1 MNNKGFGLDKQKR
14 LKSLAVIM
22 VLLVVASSITVL
34 FSNSEAYYPNDGTG
48 GSIKYNLGNGVF
60 RVDENGDVTES
71 STSYLAYEVD
81 SDGKVTSEAADQVSV
96 KLSTYFGLKSTEYN
110 PEFWSGWGEV
120 PMYTGSKGMWNWLGP
135 KDNVSWGG
143 IEITVSRGAL
153 QGEVSFSLPS
163 GYTSSSELTIPSG
176 DDSVTITVNYT
187 EQIHMVFGG
196 WAYHDNPSSMVYPGE
211 IVSGGIEELD
221 AKWIKPVL
229 YAKKSVTLTS
239 KGETIPGFV
248 TPYAELTPGDNNV
261 FDVDTSNYSCNT
273 LDNEKTMFSNIYWLD
288 GTKRY
293 EMARD
298 HPVSVGTYRT
308 ANPYDVYDCNTRDSK
323 INYKA
328 EINTYDGYY
337 DTKALDNYG
346 ILGADVIIDNI
357 SLRAN
362 GENIHG
368 GSTKSGIFANGHR
381 LILGTNI
388 SIVDYEKSGIKE
400 TNNIKRAPAIFGG
413 SPTENIDTKIQTQ
426 TVYLNDSKKT
436 SFGVNLG
443 TFLIIHSGVYNSVIA
458 GGLTTIG
465 SQGTPLSTYA
475 VLKDCIVMDTVGG
488 GGGGTPSQGNVYG
501 HIDDGEHT
509 GYVDGGTFLYA
520 TSLFTLGDQWQD
532 SDTGYMTTVTGKYAN
547 GTDGKY
553 IANGNTRQYLLNQQ
567 SSVVQG
573 GCHQGHVYGSS
584 HLVITGRSS
593 VWDCMGGG
601 RESDSITDNAYLEIT
616 GKAEV
621 RRVACGTITDGS
633 SGIYDCVGSAAI
645 YVAEDAWVAS
655 VYGAGFDTWEYP
667 SGRSMTSGTIDVTIA
682 GGTIGDVF
690 GGGYRGSIGDPNHLD
705 QLNVNITITGDGT
718 LIKGNVYGG
727 GSGGLNKIKH
737 YENGTGFQTGKG
749 VDGNKKSTGKSYV
762 YGNVNVDIQG
772 GHIEGDV
779 YGGGMSV
786 PKLTKYDGTGV
797 SEGDFIAENTDVATV
812 YGDVSVKVRGNAVI
826 DGNVFGAGQGIKL
839 DSEGKVEESEYG
851 FNKVIYKEGNSRTI
865 DRQYW
870 VKNGD
875 QLSKRDYDNTV
886 NYTNYAQVRG
896 NITVEIENSTWYHN
910 RSAVIGSEYTVSSSD
925 ADTVRS
931 IVLHRGETL
940 PTNYNI
946 VKIEG
951 SNASME
957 YNKAES
963 YEVTGV
969 QNWYVNGRQISETT
983 YPVSGTD
990 ADYSRTI
997 VLYKDPNPSSK
1008 FSVIMIDGENVS
1020 AVRNVSSNEDVSLE
1034 TSHVKKSVY
1043 GGGGYSKVY
1052 GTTMVNIES
1061 GIVGENVFGGGL
1073 GISGH
1078 TSVEG
1083 NRAVFVE
1090 HNSSIVGSVYGG
1102 SEAGEDGPKTAT
1114 SDSDLHKNRSLVVIQ
1129 AGFIEGSVFG
1139 GGLMGKTFGD
1149 TEVYVGYYLTS
1160 LASRNPMPND
1170 YSESRG
1176 VMISLDS
1183 VFAGGN
1189 ISRDGSAVSRPYTES
1204 LVQGT
1209 GSVKIY
1215 GDTNQSVNIT
1225 GSVMGSGNAC
1235 LTNGKTT
1242 IEIENLYNPNKMGG
1256 IHRADEVVIISSM
1269 VGLEGR
1275 SSVTEVF
1282 GQKKIVSIFS
1292 VKELTL
1298 VGGSTISFDT
1308 PIDDIGSLK
1317 SLTADGMQT
1326 TEKSP
1331 LNRMVFNNG
1340 TTAYIRSV
1348 ENGVLSYRSVNGFIQ
1363 MVSSM
1368 GTYGA
1373 YAMAMAGSPGGFSV
1387 VSDGSMKEA
1396 STSIS
1401 GNTCCWFMSGISKK
1415 ISTLNLQSERGGL
1428 QLVKDEGL
1436 ITITKFQSDTE
1447 IMFTGGVFTKLSND
1461 PNGDPYTFVRPGSES
1476 INDNPNQL
1484 SLAIGY
1490 PSTVGTLQPS
1500 SGIVLYDPTSRSMNI
1515 SGGLI
1520 TDDVQ
1525 GTFFKKDSRESD
1537 IEDEN
1542 RNRSLVSIPMEYR
1555 GNGSRTTGPFDI
1567 YMCLSGKPIDGTAY
1581 VGYLTL
1587 IFQEVKRVNYES
1599 VTESGGIVETPKY
1612 LVANTIE
1619 VRVDIYIYGSPEAA
1633 NNETFSV
1640 EIKTTEDADGNLE
1653 GESSTLIPQSYELAS
1668 LNLVDV
1674 TLVGAGSRTMYD
1686 IGLGN
1691 NNTYTLPESRFIA
1704 PVGKSF
1710 DQWRL
1715 SSGEGVTY
1723 WEAYANPGD
1732 VIKIDSSKHLWI
1744 NGVDTEH
1751 VVVEGNLNLTPKWTK
1766 TVQFFFDPNGG
1777 SSLDNMPHTS
1787 LASGIQYTVP
1797 SCEFNPPLTT
1807 KIFSGWSVTVGSDRT
1822 ETRYPGEVITV
1833 EGDTVFKAIW
1843 VTKHEITFA
1852 ANGGSGTMDS
1862 MYAGDRFE
1870 VPDCDFGAPA
1880 NKLFK
1885 YWTSSSG
1892 TYYPGQII
1900 KVTGDMEFTAYWVSD
1915 SAKCTI
1921 EFDENGGEGTMTSID
1936 VADGSRYCFGI
1947 CTSTA
1952 PAGKV
1957 FSAWSVTMGGVQL
1970 SEYKPGDYI
1979 RVSGDITAVAIWTL
1993 KQTVSLSQG
2002 NHAVGSTVYY
2012 YKPYE
2017 YEFVVPALP
2026 IGILPSK
2033 LCTVAG
2039 ESYFTFPAAV
2049 TSHNVTISKGVTDVD
2064 VIVTLPDGFTVS
2076 GKSSFI
2082 IPASDESK
2090 EVTIIRAEAGA
2101 AVDIQLPSYEFD
2113 HWVDSRTGVS
2123 YYPNQVVKLR
2133 NNLNL
2138 DAVCVPSDQNSLVV
2152 FDPNGGEGYMP
2163 TLKKANGST
2172 YTIPN
2177 FEYEAPDGW
2186 MFSYW
2191 DVSVNGGV
2199 FAPKNP
2205 GQTVNVSG
2213 DVRLKAVWVQKTE
2226 SPSPNYFT
2234 IKIQEDNEVG
2244 TEPTVV
2250 IYIRQNAYYL
2260 EPANI
2265 FEAPANKAFN
2275 GWNVIG
2281 THTANQ
2287 VLSDLVF
2294 YPKWTEDLNLLDF
2307 ESGNT
2312 ISGKIIITA
2321 EPNQDNTTGWSNIGA
2336 PVVWNLSGN
2345 TREGETYIGT
2355 LLGNIVGN
2363 INFQVV
2369 GLSATDSDNEPF
2381 LPKFDIKYDRSGKEA
2396 HTILTIEDLQYYS
2409 IVFFDRGIQ
2418 SEVYYPENTI
2428 LTREICQT
2436 PSGDNFNGWFLDSQF
2451 VNRYDYNMVVNDES
2465 DGMSLYARYTFIVT
2479 LDNMNGTTYTLQV
2492 SEEDDGVLLSEKML
2506 PTPVY
2511 IGYEFAGWC
2520 KDKELIY
2527 DWGYQ
2532 SDRVT
2537 EDTTLYARWIG
2548 EEVRI
2553 YFWFKDS
2560 SNNLKLFNG
2569 NPEGAGP
2576 DPESETGKE
2585 YDLQNDAWKLDS
2597 SRNLYPTVR
2606 YGETFNVRNPYDP
2619 QGRSLLEYAQQTI
2632 DFSGQFVRWT
2642 VVSPSDTNK
2651 HVSIYLDT
2659 TVGNKVLKYVSKEEA
2674 KIYGTRWDY
2683 YQHYYQES
2691 DGPYQRMPWEGDNK
2705 PNTMEIHLLAETT
2718 MVAINVQMGL
2728 SEEDLKYAPTVTIDD
2743 PEKFLVYPNGPN
2755 RDNVIEGKYMD
2766 EFGGVYE
2773 LDSSGEFYW
2782 NSDYT
2787 VRYYYDEDKKCWSC
2801 LDEDDAVIRSALTDV
2816 SYYPYIAFPKNSKTQ
2831 WREVKIDDMYGNTV
2845 DKNDYKNLK
2854 SIAYAVDN
2862 LSKENKYL
2870 VEWNAGNSPFKVV
2883 NPADSDLY
2891 KKDITIYD
2899 LNQYKVIYHIDKQN
2913 RVCGLNGTI
2922 LPLVFYTDQNHQ
2934 NECNWDQA
2942 GITTVYT
2949 TSDAVI
2955 IHYTDY
2961 TYESHTEGGK
2971 TNYYHKFATRNLGEG
2986 GLDFYL
2992 KDLAG
2997 KKYKVTGSS
3006 YTLMQLEP
3014 MSGDHYE
3021 FKYQLNNATRGGY
3034 TLIGWHNQY
3043 VSLENALTP
3052 SPDQV
3057 RTIHLWEGAEG
3068 YVDHAILYSQD
3079 ASGNNVETPLL
3090 IGNYIVDPK
3099 DADAE
3104 GEIVIVSGDH
3114 VMPTDLKV
3122 KKIIGERESEDT
3134 VDLGGPWNGTWYGVA
3149 DGHIVSNVYTVAA
3162 SDADVE
3168 GNITIASLT
3177 AVPSFSEYVVTIVY
3191 SDGSRYSEIKSSGT
3205 VELGSPGTGYVWMTK
3220 VTSIT
3225 PAGDETTYTVSSTD
3239 SDVLGNIVI
3248 KAVPDGYTQS
3258 RFTVNIIRGGYGVK
3272 SVGDTVNIGS
3282 AGTDKTWYGVAGEH
3296 VVDNVYTVYAS
3307 DADIEGTISILSSGS
3322 SPMYEEYNVIVVN
3335 SLGERTPVLKASG
3348 SSVTLGSPGIGYV
3361 WKTKVTPIDDHGE
3374 ETAYT
3379 VSASDADVLG
3389 NIVIKAVPI
3398 DYSIKEYFVKIV
3410 KDGIE
3415 YKNSV
3420 TLESLEAE
3428 RGFAGWIVDTDEQTG
3443 DEYQVLQRH
3452 ADDYGIIVLQSE
3464 WKETALYKV
3473 KWNDVYNNLTPVEKR
3488 ADLDLKEG
3496 DTVLSFYMDDD
3507 QTKGKFLGWKARSGM
3522 IEDSYTVSYK
3532 DWDGKTFDNEYR
3544 VIVIKTVW
3552 ENATPPSNYTVVFA
3566 TDMGKAPDDESRASG
3581 REVKLPLLTA
3591 EGYRH
3596 MGWKVVTGD
3605 DSRLIKSSKYYVL
3618 ADDADTQNQI
3628 IMVAVWEKT
3637 YSVVIDGDAPIHG
3650 LIAGEIAKLTFADP
3664 DATWKVMGDIIVKGG
3679 QIIPS
3684 DDLVSM
3690 VYEARWNQIPYSVS
3704 IVKPTNGNI
3713 DVFLESR
3720 SGDGTSIRMTYDQ
3733 INEYVFHYG
3742 DKLRISYTPDSDN
3755 VAFIKWIL
3763 NGQYYI
3769 SSISDTNAIV
3779 VVQGDCSIVADES
3792 TERLVDIMIA
3802 FDDNNLN
3809 EFDRKYT
3816 RVFIHDR
3823 YRDDSDPKAYTE
3835 AIFVPG
3841 TVKMDHYVAKVPY
3854 GDNYEVC
3861 IRYGETS
3868 PASDGTTEF
3877 LGSFTKADEYVLVGD
3892 VVVSMKQSSSLIYD
3906 VISAGFLNSIDTEN
3920 RTIIDYVDTEYG
3932 PLKRQGAEDPKFD
3945 YLYKKVDSLTL
3956 PASVKKKTVTIVKA
3970 VTLEDVE
3977 IELPDD
3983 CTVDGEDT
3991 VTIGASETEKTV
4003 TIVKS
4008 VSEART
4014 LDLDDKGCEVYAINP
4029 LSKVKDLQNGCKF
4042 DVVTGSGYPVRILD
4056 SSNNVVASVT
4066 KYVGILR
4073 SDLARLAAQ
4082 NYNINNPDGG
4092 TPPVVMKV
4100 EPGYTYTTYE
4110 GFPWKDA
4117 NENNVFAIA
4126 TKINLAVEADSNLMI
4141 SKTFYLNWVRTDSP
4155 ADIIVHIKK
4164 SGPPEHYANLTIK
4177 KETVP
4182 LYENLKLNL
4191 GNPDEDGYHVLERPL
4206 DRIEGYNASATSN
4219 PAVDPEQGE
4228 YLFVDG
4234 DTLYVKLKH
4243 ESHELEEMLITV
4255 TYVKN
4260 NAWYALNDVAFGHA
4274 SISYPGT
4281 PTLVG
4286 SMNWG
4291 STLTGLPTSFTDTST
4306 SESFDIVG
4314 WAINKPDGQIDV
4326 IDTSYLFTKK
4336 DSIIT
4341 SNFIFDVES
4350 GEGQIKFLFKQ
4361 DGQTIYKMRND
4372 GSVVDANNR
4381 AASVIFYTKWTCKNE
4396 EVITKDSEY
4405 VAKAYTD
4412 DRLIFTPMLTT
4423 DNIVLTFITPYE
4435 QMDDKGTKRV
4445 SIELPK
4451 GGSMS
4456 EYILVIPQI
4465 QTVKAFYEK
4474 YLNSLGYDY
4483 ILRDFKCGD
4492 ISLNFS
4498 DVTPINSSM
4507 EYIAIWEPNLG
4518 KMKSFTY
4525 SVDSNKAHATAMKD
4539 AVDDLVIPAGKPYE
4553 TTADSEITITVQTD
4567 SGYAIDLEKTRGE
4580 LGYSLEGTELWV
4592 DFKTSNA
4599 PTLLVNTFSSWK
4611 LWNTGEPIHAGEN
4624 VSELISNARGG
4635 FLVYVANWA
4644 DQPSVSGDVTLVFVQ
4659 GSGSVTTMMH
4669 VKTGQKNVALPTGE
4683 WKKWNSGSLIAKYD
4697 VDESDVLGGFIVF
4710 VKDGISLSGD
4720 CTVVFATD
4728 VGSIAGSNYID
4739 LNSYYK
4745 DSNGSKYH
4753 KTSVGTVY
4761 RYEDSSNVPYTVT
4774 YVAGQDGQFIK
4785 QFSTNSISYK
4795 ANRNGEF
4802 YGAAPLTFTAT
4813 FSGAGGT
4820 LSGFS
4825 TTGGSST
4832 NSYTV
4837 VDGIIKN
4844 SAGHEVSIALFK
4856 DAKLTQRIADP
4867 ASLTEAK
4874 LGGTTMYGIP
4884 IEFTATFDGEGGT
4897 LSGFR
4902 TGGSSPVVY
4911 TVSGSIIKDSKGNVV
4926 MMDLYK
4932 DDGLTK
4938 KINDLAS
4945 LKTTDLTG
4953 NKLYA
4958 ASAYSMLRDPV
4969 LGFFTDNSYT
4979 VDKFYGSEYECIETS
4994 FLSYGISHT
5003 SGNQY
5008 KDTLGTVWSKDEY
5021 GELHVVSVTVYSFD
5035 KTTNKETV
5043 HAIPFTADVPS
5054 EAYPSSYYYK
5064 DSYGNHYMGNSLT
5077 NQKIGTLY
5085 LKKPAQAL
5093 ETLTVKYIFQNE
5105 DLKALYKEG
5114 SVKPDY
5120 YMMRNGTLVNNDS
5133 ERSVV
5138 DGTLYI
5144 SYTDEN
5150 TNVPYVGDYRM
5161 VKVDSGYNAEV
5172 IIKMNGVTYH
5182 RDTFG
5187 NLYYD
5192 WLGSPTQLPGNRG
5205 FSWTFF
5211 LKDDLNMVIY
5221 TKPVSYNINF
5231 IVNGVKVKPTDLNSV
5246 STVASIKYTVDSQEF
5261 HGADIPQYAIV
5272 AFGGPNNDRGITWYT
5287 DPEYQHEYDVHNN
5300 GYLLKPSEF
5309 MVDTTLPIAPSSAH
5323 TFGKWYLWGAGD
5335 GYNPLDSVEL
5345 KSSGL
5350 TKYWKGDENNYYYVF
5365 EANWTDVPKSG
5376 TYKIVFASN
5385 YGSLSQNLVITSDST
5400 ETIEISDRLLSEK
5413 GKTFNGWKV
5422 WNTGDPITEDKT
5434 VAQLLAIHADI
5445 DGYILLVADWE
5456 GEEVTNANNV
5466 VYASEYGNVPN
5477 MESIRKYQFMSTRNL
5492 SLYAHSG
5499 TYVIYLHDFED
5510 NPEKTIK
5517 YELSVD
5523 EFNQITIPADHY
5535 SLGNYMF
5542 VGWSSSDHTWTAE
5555 DPDKG
5560 KRLYTYTPQEKINV
5574 SHISDSIDLYPFY
5587 LSDGSDIKYYDGNA
5601 ANLQLCLDELLSSKQ
5616 KLSTGVF
5623 VMEVKYSQKAINSLD
5638 EGQVAPIVT
5647 DAKHVGEYETYY
5659 YAQLKTPYYSD
5670 TDAHDETYGNT
5681 KSTYEFPGHST
5692 LKILKVDAYVVAPSV
5707 YIREGE
5713 GRIIV
5718 VSDPDPGNLNTQL
5731 EALDTESQPGDFIIT
5746 KDDVML
5752 IGIVPGEVQNI
5763 DLGVSPQILAN
5774 NGQITVIPQITFKE
5788 TAEPEKDYNW
5798 QYINGTLLIYP
5809 ADSSKYESEGYV

>member
-1 MNNKGFGLDKQKR
+1 MNRERVSDIGRRKATKVL
-14 LKSLAVIM
+14 SVVIVMIIM
-22 VLLVVASSITVL
+22 VSATLVI
-34 FSNSEAYYPNDGTG
+34 FSNSEGKGYYGDTG
-48 GSIKYNLGNGVF
+48 YSITYDLGPEVYK
-60 RVDENGDVTES
+60 V
-71 STSYLAYEVD
+71 SYLGVKDDLETTNSKYIVNPNGTI
-81 SDGKVTSEAADQVSV
+81 SKRSPTTSENDHVTV
-96 KLSTYFGLKSTEYN
+96 KISTYYGIKSTEYS

-120 PMYTGSKGMWNWLGP
+120 PLKESAENQGMWNWIGP
-135 KDNVSWGG
+135 EGTATWSNLQ
-143 IEITVSRGAL
+143 ITVTNTSENA
-153 QGEVSFSLPS
+153 VTVTLPS
-163 GYTSSSELTIPSG
+163 GFVTHDGGASTFSLDAGETRTVGVDY
-176 DDSVTITVNYT
+176 SVTVNK
-187 EQIHMVFGG
+187 VFGG
-196 WAYHDNPSSMVYPGE
+196 WLDSGSKLVYPGD
-211 IVSGGIEELD
+211 IVDWGEE
-221 AKWIKPVL
+221 
-229 YAKKSVTLTS
+229 TLTANWILPDLYVVKS
-239 KGETIPGFV
+239 AVDSIQVSNSSTISIPV
-248 TPYAELTPGDNNV
+248 TVGMYLSPVSNMLQVDWNNYYA
-261 FDVDTSNYSCNT
+261 NT
-273 LDNEKTMFSNIYWLD
+273 VNDDRMFSTIYYLD
-288 GTKRY
+288 SGRQYNVNENTVI
-293 EMARD
+293 
-298 HPVSVGTYRT
+298 PSGTYRT
-308 ANPYDVYDCNTRDSK
+308 VNPYTIYDSSHSSRDSK

-328 EINTYDGYY
+328 IIYITYYTVLDGNVIFDNLSFNTSRGQSHGATVDS
-337 DTKALDNYG
+337 G
-346 ILGADVIIDNI
+346 IV
-357 SLRAN
+357 AN
-362 GENIHG
+362 G
-368 GSTKSGIFANGHR
+368 KR
-381 LILGTNI
+381 LIMGTNNSTPFFELSSQQGRTQSDKI
-388 SIVDYEKSGIKE
+388 SH
-400 TNNIKRAPAIFGG
+400 APGIFGG
-413 SPTENIDTKIQTQ
+413 LATNGILDEAIESGKE
-426 TVYLNDSKKT
+426 VYLNDENKT
-436 SFGVNLG
+436 KLVRNIG
-443 TFLIIHSGVYNSVIA
+443 TFVIVHSGVYNSILA
-458 GGLTTIG
+458 GGFGNT
-465 SQGTPLSTYA
+465 GTAENVLSTYM
-475 VLKDCIVMDTVGG
+475 VVKDCIVIDTASGG
-488 GGGGTPSQGNVYG
+488 GSGDPVGKVKYGNVSG
-501 HIDDGEHT
+501 D
-509 GYVDGGTFLYA
+509 TFLYVVGA
-520 TSLFTLGDQWQD
+520 FTAGDQWQD
-532 SDTGYMTTVTGKYAN
+532 AETGYGSFVSGNNAGNY
-547 GTDGKY
+547 
-553 IANGNTRQYLLNQQ
+553 GNTRQYVPNEQA
-567 SSVVQG
+567 SVVQG
-573 GCHQGHVYGSS
+573 GSIKGIVYGTS
-584 HLVITGRSS
+584 HVIITGDSS
-593 VWDCMGGG
+593 VWDCNGAG
-601 RESDSITDNAYLEIT
+601 RQASSRTENAYLEIT

-633 SGIYDCVGSAAI
+633 SSNEDCVGSASI
-645 YVAEDAWVAS
+645 YVAEDAIVAS
-655 VYGAGFDTWEYP
+655 VYGAGYDTWAYP
-667 SGRSMTSGTIDVTIA
+667 SGKSMTKGTIDVTIA
-682 GGTIGDVF
+682 GGTVGDVF
-690 GGGYRGSIGDPNHLD
+690 GGGYRGSIGTPSNLS
-705 QLNVNITITGDGT
+705 LTTVNITIKGDDT
-718 LIKGNVYGG
+718 LIKGNIYGG

-737 YENGTGFQTGKG
+737 YSDGSGFQTGEG
-749 VDGNKKSTGKSYV
+749 TGGNARSTGLSYV

-772 GHIEGDV
+772 GHIEGNV

-786 PKLTKYDGTGV
+786 PKLSKYTNSGTDTFV
-797 SEGDFIAENTDVATV
+797 NENVDVATV
-812 YGDVSVKVRGNAVI
+812 YGDITLTVRGNAIV
-826 DGNVFGAGQGIKL
+826 DGSVFGAGQGIIL
-839 DSEGKVEESEYG
+839 DSQGKVDESEYG
-851 FNKVIYKEGNSRTI
+851 FNKVIYKDGNSREI
-865 DRQYW
+865 GRQYW
-870 VKNGD
+870 VAGGE
-875 QLSKRDYDNTV
+875 QLSNRDYDN
-886 NYTNYAQVRG
+886 NIDYTNYAQVKG
-896 NITVEIENSTWYHN
+896 NVTVEIENSSWYHHN
-910 RSAVIGSEYTVSSSD
+910 SAIVGSSYTVSSSN
-925 ADTVRS
+925 ADSARS

-940 PTNYNI
+940 PANYNV
-946 VKIEG
+946 VKIDG
-951 SNASME
+951 NTVRME
-957 YNKAES
+957 YNKAENYPIS
-963 YEVTGV
+963 GV
-969 QNWYVNGRQISETT
+969 QNWYVNGRQITEVS
-983 YPVSGTD
+983 YPVSGND
-990 ADYSRTI
+990 ADSSRTI
-997 VLYKDPNPSSK
+997 VLYKDPNPSGK

-1034 TSHVKKSVY
+1034 TSHVKRSVY

-1052 GTTMVNIES
+1052 GTTMVNIDS

-1078 TSVEG
+1078 TTVEG
-1083 NRAVFVE
+1083 NRAVFIE
-1090 HNSSIVGSVYGG
+1090 HDSSIKGSVYGG
-1102 SEAGEDGPKTAT
+1102 SEVGEDGPKTAT

-1176 VMISLDS
+1176 VVISLDS

-1189 ISRDGSAVSRPYTES
+1189 ISRDGSAVSKPYTES

-1215 GDTNQSVNIT
+1215 GDTNQSVNII

-1235 LTNGKTT
+1235 LTNGKTS
-1242 IEIENLYNPNKMGG
+1242 IEIQNLYNPNKMGG
-1256 IHRADEVVIISSM
+1256 IHRADEVFIINSM
-1269 VGLEGR
+1269 VGLSGR

-1308 PIDDIGSLK
+1308 PIDDIGSLS

-1348 ENGVLSYRSVNGFIQ
+1348 ENGVLSYRTVNGFVQ

-1401 GNTCCWFMSGISKK
+1401 DNTCCWFMSGISKK

-1428 QLVKDEGL
+1428 KLVKDEGL

-1542 RNRSLVSIPMEYR
+1542 RNRSLVSIPMDYR

-1567 YMCLSGKPIDGTAY
+1567 YMCLSGKPIDGTSY

-1599 VTESGGIVETPKY
+1599 VTETGGIVETPKY

-1633 NNETFSV
+1633 NSETFSV

-1686 IGLGN
+1686 IGLADST
-1691 NNTYTLPESRFIA
+1691 TYTLPESRFIA

-1715 SSGEGVTY
+1715 SNGEGVTY
-1723 WEAYANPGD
+1723 WEVYANPGD
-1732 VIKIDSSKHLWI
+1732 VIKIDGSKHLWI
-1744 NGVDTEH
+1744 NSVDTEH
-1751 VVVEGNLNLTPKWTK
+1751 VVVGGNLNLTPKWTK

-1777 SSLDNMPHTS
+1777 SDLDDMPYTS

-1797 SCEFNPPLTT
+1797 SCEFDPPSDTE
-1807 KIFSGWSVTVGSDRT
+1807 IFSGWSITVGSDRA
-1822 ETRYPGEVITV
+1822 EIRYPEEVITV

-1843 VTKHEITFA
+1843 VAKHEITFA
-1852 ANGGSGTMDS
+1852 ANGGSSTMDP

-1870 VPDCDFGAPA
+1870 VPDCEFGAPA

-1885 YWTSSSG
+1885 YWTSSTG

-1900 KVTGDMEFTAYWVSD
+1900 KVTGDMEFTAYWVSN
-1915 SAKCTI
+1915 SSKYTI
-1921 EFDENGGEGTMTSID
+1921 EFDENGGEGTMASVD
-1936 VADGSRYCFGI
+1936 VADGSRYCFGV
-1947 CTSTA
+1947 CTSEA
-1952 PAGKV
+1952 PAGKI
-1957 FSAWSVTMGGVQL
+1957 FSAWSVTMGGVKL

-1993 KQTVSLSQG
+1993 EQTVSLGQG
-2002 NHAVGSTVYY
+2002 SHAVGSTVYY

-2026 IGILPSK
+2026 VGIVPSK

-2039 ESYFTFPAAV
+2039 ESSFTFPADV

-2076 GKSSFI
+2076 DKRSFT
-2082 IPASDESK
+2082 IPANETSMEI
-2090 EVTIIRAEAGA
+2090 TIARAAPGS
-2101 AVDIQLPSYEFD
+2101 AVVINLPSYEFD
-2113 HWVDSRTGVS
+2113 HWVDDRTGVS

-2138 DAVCVPSDQNSLVV
+2138 VAVCVPSDQKSLVV

-2199 FAPKNP
+2199 FAAKNP
-2205 GQTVNVSG
+2205 GQTVLVSG
-2213 DVRLKAVWVQKTE
+2213 DIMLKAVWVQKTE

-2250 IYIRQNAYYL
+2250 IYIKQNAYYL

-2294 YPKWTEDLNLLDF
+2294 YPKWTEDLNVLDF

-2312 ISGKIIITA
+2312 ISGKIIIKA

-2479 LDNMNGTTYTLQV
+2479 LDNMNGTTYTLHV

-2532 SDRVT
+2532 SDRVK

-2560 SNNLKLFNG
+2560 SGNLKLFDG
-2569 NPEGAGP
+2569 TAAGKGP
-2576 DPESETGKE
+2576 HEGKE
-2585 YDLQNDAWKLDS
+2585 YDLQNDAWKLIDDGN
-2597 SRNLYPTVR
+2597 RILYPTVR
-2606 YGETFNVRNPYDP
+2606 YGDTFNVRNPYDP
-2619 QGRSLLEYAQQTI
+2619 QGRNLLDYAQQTI

-2642 VVSPSDTNK
+2642 VVSPSDANK
-2651 HVSIYLDT
+2651 HVSIYMDT
-2659 TVGNKVLKYVSKEEA
+2659 VIGNKVLKYVSDDDVKD
-2674 KIYGTRWDY
+2674 YDGSRWNY
-2683 YQHYYQES
+2683 YYYYYHNS
-2691 DGPYQRMPWEGDNK
+2691 DGPYQRLLNWEGEK
-2705 PNTMEIHLLAETT
+2705 PDTMEIHLLAETT
-2718 MVAINVQMGL
+2718 MVAIDVHMGL
-2728 SEEDLKYAPTVTIDD
+2728 SEEDLKYAPTVTIDE
-2743 PEKFLVYPNGPN
+2743 PEEFLVYPNGPN

-2782 NSDYT
+2782 NSDHT
-2787 VRYYYDEDKKCWSC
+2787 VRYYYDEAKKCWSC
-2801 LDEDDAVIRSALTDV
+2801 LNEEDAEVIRSPLNDV
-2816 SYYPYIAFPKNSKTQ
+2816 SYYPYIAFPKNNVTQ
-2831 WREVKIDDMYGNTV
+2831 WREVKIDDKYGNTV
-2845 DKNDYKNLK
+2845 DKSGTKNLK
-2854 SIAYAVDN
+2854 SIAYAVVD
-2862 LSKENKYL
+2862 SEESRYL
-2870 VEWNAGNSPFKVV
+2870 VEWNAGNVLFTV
-2883 NPADSDLY
+2883 NNSEYPELY
-2891 KKDITIYD
+2891 KKDLTMIDMNKAT
-2899 LNQYKVIYHIDKQN
+2899 LIYHIDKEN
-2913 RVCGLNGTI
+2913 RVCGLDGTV
-2922 LPLVFYTDQNHQ
+2922 LSLVFYTDQSHQ
-2934 NECNWDQA
+2934 HECDWDDTT
-2942 GITTVYT
+2942 ITGVYT
-2949 TSDAVI
+2949 TSDAVL
-2955 IHYTDY
+2955 IHYTGY
-2961 TYESHTEGGK
+2961 TYELHGGH
-2971 TNYYHKFATRNLGEG
+2971 YYHKFTTRNIGEG

-2992 KDLAG
+2992 KDLSG
-2997 KKYKVTGSS
+2997 KKYKVKTSG
-3006 YTLMQLEP
+3006 YTLMELQPL
-3014 MSGDHYE
+3014 GGGYYE

-3057 RTIHLWEGAEG
+3057 RTIHLWEGADG

-3114 VMPTDLKV
+3114 VMPTDLRV
-3122 KKIIGERESEDT
+3122 KKIIGEREVGDK

-3149 DGHIVSNVYTVAA
+3149 EGHIVGNVYTVNS
-3162 SDADVE
+3162 SDADIE

-3177 AVPSFSEYVVTIVY
+3177 ASPSFSQYIVTIVY

-3205 VELGSPGTGYVWMTK
+3205 VELGSPGTGYVWKTK
-3220 VTSIT
+3220 TTTIT
-3225 PAGDETTYTVSSTD
+3225 PAGDETTYTVSSSD

-3248 KAVPDGYTQS
+3248 KEVPDGFTQS
-3258 RFTVNIIRGGYGVK
+3258 RFTVNVIRGGYGVK
-3272 SVGDTVNIGS
+3272 SVGDTVSIGS
-3282 AGTDKTWYGVAGEH
+3282 AGTEKTWYGVAEGH
-3296 VVDNVYTVYAS
+3296 IVGNVYTVNSS
-3307 DADIEGTISILSSGS
+3307 DADIEGTISILSSES
-3322 SPMYEEYNVIVVN
+3322 SPTYVEYKVTVVN
-3335 SLGERTPVLKASG
+3335 SLGERTIPVSKASG
-3348 SSVTLGSPGIGYV
+3348 DEVSLGSPGIGYV
-3361 WKTKVTPIDDHGE
+3361 WKTKITPIVDAGE
-3374 ETAYT
+3374 NTKYNVA
-3379 VSASDADVLG
+3379 ASDADILG

-3398 DYSIKEYFVKIV
+3398 DYSVEEYFVKIV
-3410 KDGIE
+3410 KDEIE

-3488 ADLDLKEG
+3488 VDEDLKEG
-3496 DTVLSFYMDDD
+3496 DTVLPFYMDDD

-3532 DWDGKTFDNEYR
+3532 DWDGTTLEDEYR

-3552 ENATPPSNYTVVFA
+3552 ENATPPAKYTIVFA
-3566 TDMGKAPDDESRASG
+3566 TDMGTVPSNINNLNTGSRAELSS
-3581 REVKLPLLTA
+3581 LTA

-3605 DSRLIKSSKYYVL
+3605 DPRIIKSSVYHVL
-3618 ADDADTQNQI
+3618 ADDADIQKQI

-3637 YSVVIDGDAPIHG
+3637 YSVLIDGDAPIHG
-3650 LIAGEIAKLTFADP
+3650 LIAGEIAKLTFANPNDK
-3664 DATWKVMGDIIVKGG
+3664 WKVLGDKIVKGG

-3720 SGDGTSIRMTYDQ
+3720 SGDGTSIRMTYGQ

-3802 FDDNNLN
+3802 FDDKNLN

-3816 RVFIHDR
+3816 RVFMHDR

-3841 TVKMDHYVAKVPY
+3841 TVKMDHYVVKVPY

-3868 PASDGTTEF
+3868 PAADGTTEF

-3892 VVVSMKQSSSLIYD
+3892 VVVSMKQSSSLVYD

-3932 PLKRQGAEDPKFD
+3932 PLKRQGADDPKFD
-3945 YLYKKVDSLTL
+3945 YLYKKVDSLII
-3956 PASVKKKTVTIVKA
+3956 PATVKKKTVTIVKD
-3970 VTLEDVE
+3970 VTASDVT
-3977 IELPDD
+3977 ITLPDD
-3983 CTVDGEDT
+3983 CTVDGEST

-4008 VSEART
+4008 VDEDRT
-4014 LDLDDKGCEVYAINP
+4014 RNLSGTGCKVYAINP
-4029 LSKVKDLQNGCKF
+4029 TSKQKDLQNGCKF

-4056 SSNNVVASVT
+4056 SSNNLVASVT

-4082 NYNINNPDGG
+4082 NYNINDPDGG

-4100 EPGYTYTTYE
+4100 EPGYTYTAYE

-4117 NENNVFAIA
+4117 NGNNVFAIA

-4155 ADIIVHIKK
+4155 ADIIVHIKET
-4164 SGPPEHYANLTIK
+4164 PTPTHNALLTIE

-4182 LYENLKLNL
+4182 LYEDLKLNL
-4191 GNPDEDGYHVLERPL
+4191 GEPEGGYHVLERPL
-4206 DRIEGYNASATSN
+4206 EHINGYSASATSL
-4219 PAVDPEQGE
+4219 PAVKPEEGE
-4228 YLFVDG
+4228 YLFVDS
-4234 DTLYVKLKH
+4234 DTLYIKLKH
-4243 ESHELEEMLITV
+4243 SLHETTVSITV
-4255 TYVKN
+4255 TYEKDD
-4260 NAWYALNDVAFGHA
+4260 AWYALNTVAFGHD
-4274 SISYPGT
+4274 SIVYLKNSAEIPT
-4281 PTLVG
+4281 PYTY
-4286 SMNWG
+4286 NKAWG
-4291 STLTGLPTSFTDTST
+4291 STVNDLPTKFRDTST
-4306 SESFDIVG
+4306 STEYGIVA
-4314 WAINKPDGQIDV
+4314 WAINKPDGQIETIVD
-4326 IDTSYLFTKK
+4326 SYRFTLK
-4336 DSIIT
+4336 DSMIT
-4341 SNFIFDVES
+4341 SNFTYDVEDGTGS
-4350 GEGQIKFLFKQ
+4350 IAKIFKQ
-4361 DGQTIYKMRND
+4361 NGAIKYYMKTD
-4372 GSVVDANNR
+4372 GSVVDTSGKT
-4381 AASVIFYTKWTCKNE
+4381 ASVIFYKDWICTQEFTKE
-4396 EVITKDSEY
+4396 DSDS
-4405 VAKAYTD
+4405 VVYTD
-4412 DRLIFTPMLTT
+4412 DRLIFTPMTT
-4423 DNIVLTFITPYE
+4423 TEFITLTFITPYE
-4435 QMDDKGTKRV
+4435 VMDEKGSKRISV
-4445 SIELPK
+4445 EVPK

-4456 EYILVIPQI
+4456 EYVLVITQV
-4465 QTVKAFYEK
+4465 QTVKAFCDT
-4474 YLNSLGYDY
+4474 YLNKYAYDY
-4483 ILRDFKCGD
+4483 ILRDFKCGNE
-4492 ISLNFS
+4492 SLDFT
-4498 DVTPINSSM
+4498 DVTPIETSK
-4507 EYIAIWEPNLG
+4507 EYVAIWEPNPV

-4525 SVDSNKAHATAMKD
+4525 SVDSNNAHATAMKD
-4539 AVDDLVIPAGKPYE
+4539 AVDDLVIPAGKHYE

-4580 LGYSLEGTELWV
+4580 LGYSLEGTDLWV

-4599 PTLLVNTFSSWK
+4599 PELMSNSFSSWK
-4611 LWNTGEPIHAGEN
+4611 LWNTGEPIHAGED

-4635 FLVYVANWA
+4635 FLVYVANWTE
-4644 DQPSVSGDVTLVFVQ
+4644 QPSVSGDVTLVFVQ
-4659 GSGSVTTMMH
+4659 GSDSVPTMMH
-4669 VKTGQKNVALPTGE
+4669 VKMGQKNVALPTTSGQE
-4683 WKKWNSGSLIAKYD
+4683 WKKWGSGAAMKTYSVA
-4697 VDESDVLGGFIVF
+4697 ESDVKGGFIVF
-4710 VKDGISLSGD
+4710 VEDSVSLSKD
-4720 CTVVFATD
+4720 CAVVFATD
-4728 VGSIAGSNYID
+4728 VGSITGPNYID
-4739 LNSYYK
+4739 LDSYYS
-4745 DSNGSKYH
+4745 DDNGSKYH
-4753 KTSVGTVY
+4753 KTAKDTVY
-4761 RYEDSSNVPYTVT
+4761 RYESGDVQYTVT

-4785 QFSTNSISYK
+4785 QFSNNTVSYK

-4802 YGAAPLTFTAT
+4802 YGAVPLTFTAT
-4813 FSGAGGT
+4813 FEGAGGT
-4820 LSGFS
+4820 LSGFT
-4825 TTGGSST
+4825 TTGGSSAD
-4832 NSYTV
+4832 SYTV

-4844 SAGHEVSIALFK
+4844 SSSHEVSIALFK

-4867 ASLTEAK
+4867 ASLTQAK

-4884 IEFTATFDGEGGT
+4884 MEFTATFSGES
-4897 LSGFR
+4897 LISFS

-4911 TVSGSIIKDSKGNVV
+4911 TVSGSVITDPKGNVV

-4979 VDKFYGSEYECIETS
+4979 VDKLYGSEYECIETS

-5054 EAYPSSYYYK
+5054 QAYPSSYYFK

-5085 LKKPAQAL
+5085 LKKPGQPL
-5093 ETLTVKYIFQNE
+5093 ETLNVKYIFQNE
-5105 DLKALYKEG
+5105 DLKALCKEG
-5114 SVKPDY
+5114 SVKY

-5161 VKVDSGYNAEV
+5161 VKVDSGYNSETIV
-5172 IIKMNGVTYH
+5172 KMNGVTYH

-5192 WLGSPTQLPGNRG
+5192 WLGSPTQLSGNRG

-5323 TFGKWYLWGAGD
+5323 TFDKWYLWGEGG
-5335 GYNPLDSVEL
+5335 GYNPLESVVL
-5345 KSSGL
+5345 KSSGE
-5350 TKYWKGDENNYYYVF
+5350 TRYWKGDVNNYYYVL
-5365 EANWTDVPKSG
+5365 EAKWSDAPKSG
-5376 TYKIVFASN
+5376 TYKIVYASN
-5385 YGSLSQNLVITSDST
+5385 YGSLSGNLIITS
-5400 ETIEISDRLLSEK
+5400 ETSQTIPYVALSEK

-5422 WNTGDPITEDKT
+5422 WNTGDAITESKT
-5434 VAQLLAIHADI
+5434 VSQLLDIHDDI

-5456 GEEVTNANNV
+5456 GEEITNANNV
-5466 VYASEYGNVPN
+5466 VYASEYGSVPN
-5477 MESIRKYQFMSTRNL
+5477 MESVRKYQFMSTRNL

-5499 TYVIYLHDFED
+5499 TYVIYLHDFDD
-5510 NPEKTIK
+5510 NSDKTIK
-5517 YELSVD
+5517 YELAVD

-5535 SLGNYMF
+5535 SLGNYTF
-5542 VGWSSSDHTWTAE
+5542 VGWSSSDHTWTE
-5555 DPDKG
+5555 EGPDKG
-5560 KRLYTYTPQEKINV
+5560 KRLYTYAPQEKINV

-5601 ANLQLCLDELLSSKQ
+5601 ADLRLCLDELLSSKQ

-5623 VMEVKYSQKAINSLD
+5623 VMQVKYSEKAINSLD
-5638 EGQVAPIVT
+5638 DGDNDPVVT
-5647 DAKHVGEYETYY
+5647 DAKHVGEYESYY
-5659 YAQLKTPYYSD
+5659 YAQLRTPYYSD

-5681 KSTYEFPGHST
+5681 KATYEFPGHST

-5718 VSDPDPGNLNTQL
+5718 VDDPAPENLDSQL
-5731 EALDTESQPGDFIIT
+5731 TALGTVSQPGDIIIT

-5763 DLGVSPQILAN
+5763 DLGVSPQVLAN
-5774 NGQITVIPQITFKE
+5774 NGQIIVIPQITFKG
-5788 TAEPEKDYNW
+5788 TAKPEQDYNW

>member
-1 MNNKGFGLDKQKR
+1 MNGKGLGMDKQKR
-14 LKSLAVIM
+14 MKSLAVIM
-22 VLLVVASSITVL
+22 VLLVVASAITVL
-34 FSNSEAYYPNDGTG
+34 FSNSEAYYPNNGTG
-48 GSIKYNLGNGVF
+48 GSITYYLGDGVF
-60 RVDENGDVTES
+60 AVDENGDISGT
-71 STSYLAYEVD
+71 STSDLAYEVD
-81 SDGKVTSEAADQVSV
+81 PDGDVTSELAEEVSV
-96 KLSTYFGLKSTEYN
+96 KFSTYFGLKSTEYN

-120 PMYTGSKGMWNWLGP
+120 PIYDGDLGMWNWVGP
-135 KDNVSWGG
+135 EYTATWVWDSSG
-143 IEITVSRGAL
+143 EITVSRGSL
-153 QGEVSFSLPS
+153 VGDVSFSLPAEYTLVS
-163 GYTSSSELTIPSG
+163 GSTTIPNGSP
-176 DDSVTITVNYT
+176 STTITVSVNYSG
-187 EQIHMVFGG
+187 QVHKVFGG
-196 WAYHDNPSSMVYPGE
+196 WAYHGRPETMVYPGE
-211 IVSGGIEELD
+211 IVSLGTTELD
-221 AKWIKPVL
+221 AKWVNPVL
-229 YAKKSVTLTS
+229 YAKKTITLKS
-239 KGETIPGFV
+239 NGETISGV
-248 TPYAELTPGDNNV
+248 TPYAELTPGDNGV
-261 FDVDTSNYSCNT
+261 LIVDPSNYYCNT
-273 LDNEKTMFSNIYWLD
+273 LDNAKTMFNNIYWLD
-288 GTKRY
+288 GTRQYDLSK
-293 EMARD
+293 D
-298 HPVSVGTYRT
+298 VSLPIGTYRT
-308 ANPYDVYDCNTRDSK
+308 ANPYNVYDCTTRSEK
-323 INYKA
+323 IDYKA
-328 EINTYDGYY
+328 VINTWEGFN
-337 DTKALDNYG
+337 TSSKDNYG
-346 ILGADVIIDNI
+346 VLGADVIIDNI

-362 GENIHG
+362 GENTHG
-368 GSTKSGIFANGHR
+368 GSTRGAISANGHR

-388 SIVDYEKSGIKE
+388 STVDYETGGIGQTDK
-400 TNNIKRAPAIFGG
+400 ISRAPAIFGG
-413 SPTENIDTKIQTQ
+413 SVTNAIDTKIQTQ
-426 TVYLNDSKKT
+426 TVYLNDSKKN
-436 SFGVNLG
+436 SFNVDLG

-488 GGGGTPSQGNVYG
+488 GGGGTPTQGNVYG
-501 HIDDGEHT
+501 HINERS

-532 SDTGYMTTVTGKYAN
+532 SDTGYMTTVTGKYASETS
-547 GTDGKY
+547 GDYK
-553 IANGNTRQYLLNQQ
+553 ANGNTRQYLLNQQ

-584 HLVITGRSS
+584 HLIITGHSS

-601 RESDSITDNAYLEIT
+601 READSVTDSAYLEIT

-633 SGIYDCVGSAAI
+633 SNNYACVGSAAI
-645 YVAEDAWVAS
+645 YVAEDALVAS
-655 VYGAGFDTWEYP
+655 VYGAGFDTWAYP
-667 SGRSMTSGTIDVTIA
+667 SGRSMISGTINVTIA

-705 QLNVNITITGDGT
+705 SLTVNITVLGDDT

-737 YENGTGFQTGKG
+737 YTDGTGFQTGNG

-786 PKLTKYDGTGV
+786 PKLTKYDGSRV
-797 SEGDFIAENTDVATV
+797 AEGEFIAENTDVATV

-839 DSEGKVEESEYG
+839 DSEGNVDESEYG

-870 VKNGD
+870 VKGGD

-896 NITVEIENSTWYHN
+896 NITVEIENSSWYHG

-946 VKIEG
+946 VKIDG
-951 SNASME
+951 SNVSME

-969 QNWYVNGRQISETT
+969 QNWYVNGRQISETI

-997 VLYKDPNPSSK
+997 VLYKDPNPSGK
-1008 FSVIMIDGENVS
+1008 FSVIMIDGQNVS
-1020 AVRNVSSNEDVSLE
+1020 AVRNVSSSEDISLE
-1034 TSHVKKSVY
+1034 TSHIKKSVY
-1043 GGGGYSKVY
+1043 GGGGFSKVY
-1052 GTTMVNIES
+1052 GTTMVNIDS

-1114 SDSDLHKNRSLVVIQ
+1114 SESDLHKNRSLVVIET
-1129 AGFIEGSVFG
+1129 GFIGGSVFG
-1139 GGLMGKTFGD
+1139 GGLMGKTYGD
-1149 TEVYVGYYLTS
+1149 TDVYVGYYLTS

-1176 VMISLDS
+1176 IVISLDS

-1189 ISRDGSAVSRPYTES
+1189 ISTDESVVSQPYTES

-1209 GSVKIY
+1209 GNVKIY
-1215 GDTNQSVNIT
+1215 GNTNQSVNIK

-1256 IHRADEVVIISSM
+1256 IHRADEVLIINSM

-1298 VGGSTISFDT
+1298 IGGSTISFDT

-1317 SLTADGMQT
+1317 SLTSDGMQT

-1348 ENGVLSYRSVNGFIQ
+1348 ENGVLAYRSITGFVQ

-1401 GNTCCWFMSGISKK
+1401 DNTCCWFMSGISKK
-1415 ISTLNLQSERGGL
+1415 ISTLNLQSELGGL

-1515 SGGLI
+1515 SGGSI
-1520 TDDVQ
+1520 TDNVQ

-1542 RNRSLVSIPMEYR
+1542 RNRSLVSVPMEYR

-1587 IFQEVKRVNYES
+1587 IFQEVKQVNYES
-1599 VTESGGIVETPKY
+1599 VTETGGIVETPKY

-1633 NNETFSV
+1633 NSETFTV
-1640 EIKTTEDADGNLE
+1640 EVKTTEDVDGNLE

-1668 LNLVDV
+1668 INLVDV
-1674 TLVGAGSRTMYD
+1674 SLVGAGSRTMYD
-1686 IGLGN
+1686 IGLADST
-1691 NNTYTLPESRFIA
+1691 TYTLPECRFIA

-1715 SSGEGVTY
+1715 SSGKDEGYKETF
-1723 WEAYANPGD
+1723 ANPGD
-1732 VIKIDSSKHLWI
+1732 EIEIVGTHLYI
-1744 NGVDTEH
+1744 NDVDKGEFVT
-1751 VVVEGNLNLTPKWTK
+1751 GKKLNITPKWTK

-1777 SSLDNMPHTS
+1777 SVLDDMHDMPYIS

-1797 SCEFNPPLTT
+1797 SCEFNPPLST
-1807 KIFSGWSVTVGSDRT
+1807 KIFSGWSITVGSDRA
-1822 ETRYPGEVITV
+1822 EIRYPGEVITV

-1843 VTKHEITFA
+1843 VAKHEMTFA
-1852 ANGGSGTMDS
+1852 ANGGSGTIDP

-1870 VPDCDFGAPA
+1870 VPDCKFSAPA

-1885 YWTSSSG
+1885 YWTSSTG

-1915 SAKCTI
+1915 SSKYTI
-1921 EFDENGGEGTMTSID
+1921 EFDENGGEGTMPSVD
-1936 VADGSRYCFGI
+1936 VADGSRYCFGV
-1947 CTSTA
+1947 CTSEA
-1952 PAGKV
+1952 PAGKI
-1957 FSAWSVTMGGVQL
+1957 FSAWSVTMGGVKL

-2002 NHAVGSTVYY
+2002 IHAVGPTAYY
-2012 YKPYE
+2012 YEPYE

-2026 IGILPSK
+2026 NTIVPSK
-2033 LCTVAG
+2033 LCKVDG
-2039 ESYFTFPAAV
+2039 ESSFTFPAGE
-2049 TSHNVTISKGVTDVD
+2049 TSYSVTIDKGETDVD
-2064 VIVTLPDGFTVS
+2064 VIVTLPDGFTVDD
-2076 GKSSFI
+2076 KRSFT
-2082 IPASDESK
+2082 IPANETSK
-2090 EVTIIRAEAGA
+2090 VVTIYRAAAGS
-2101 AVDIQLPSYEFD
+2101 AVVIQLPTYEFD
-2113 HWVDSRTGVS
+2113 HWVDDRTGVS

-2133 NNLNL
+2133 DNLNL
-2138 DAVCVPSDQNSLVV
+2138 VAVCVPSGQKSLVV
-2152 FDPNGGEGYMP
+2152 FDPNGGDGYMP
-2163 TLKKANGST
+2163 TLKKVNGST
-2172 YTIPN
+2172 YKIPN
-2177 FEYEAPDGW
+2177 FEYDAPDGSV
-2186 MFSYW
+2186 FSCW
-2191 DVSVNGGV
+2191 NVSVDGGA
-2199 FAPKNP
+2199 FTLMNP
-2205 GQTVNVSG
+2205 GETVFVSG
-2213 DVRLKAVWVQKTE
+2213 DVMLKAVWVEKTE
-2226 SPSPNYFT
+2226 SPLNYYT
-2234 IKIQEDNEVG
+2234 IKIQEDNGVE
-2244 TEPTVV
+2244 TKPTVV
-2250 IYIRQNAYYL
+2250 IDIKQNAYYL

-2265 FEAPANKAFN
+2265 FDAPENKAFN
-2275 GWNVIG
+2275 GWNVVG
-2281 THTANQ
+2281 TYTDNK
-2287 VLSDLVF
+2287 VRSDLVF
-2294 YPKWTEDLNLLDF
+2294 YPKWTESSNVLDF

-2345 TREGETYIGT
+2345 AREGEPYIGT

-2381 LPKFDIKYDRSGKEA
+2381 LPKFDIRYDRSGKEA
-2396 HTILTIEDLQYYS
+2396 HTILTIEELQYYS

-2428 LTREICQT
+2428 LTREKCQT

-2479 LDNMNGTTYTLQV
+2479 LDNMNGTTYTLHV

-2560 SNNLKLFNG
+2560 SGNLKLFDG
-2569 NPEGAGP
+2569 NAAGKGP
-2576 DPESETGKE
+2576 KEGKE
-2585 YDLQNDAWKLDS
+2585 YDLQNDAWKLIDDGN
-2597 SRNLYPTVR
+2597 RILYPTVR
-2606 YGETFNVRNPYDP
+2606 YGDTFNVRNPYDP
-2619 QGRSLLEYAQQTI
+2619 QGRNLLDYAQQTI

-2651 HVSIYLDT
+2651 HVSIYMDT
-2659 TVGNKVLKYVSKEEA
+2659 VIGNKVLKYVSEDDVKD
-2674 KIYGTRWDY
+2674 YDGSRWDY
-2683 YQHYYQES
+2683 YYYYYHNS
-2691 DGPYQRMPWEGDNK
+2691 DGPYQRLLDWEGEK
-2705 PNTMEIHLLAETT
+2705 PDTMEIHLLAETT
-2718 MVAINVQMGL
+2718 MVAIDVQMGL
-2728 SEEDLKYAPTVTIDD
+2728 SEEDLKFAPTVTIDD

-2755 RDNVIEGKYMD
+2755 RDNSIEGKYMD

-2782 NSDYT
+2782 NSDHT
-2787 VRYYYDEDKKCWSC
+2787 VRYYYDVAKKCWSC
-2801 LDEDDAVIRSALTDV
+2801 LNEDDAAAIRSTMTEAQ
-2816 SYYPYIAFPKNSKTQ
+2816 YYKTISFPKPGSAQQVRPIKL
-2831 WREVKIDDMYGNTV
+2831 DDKYGNTS
-2845 DKNDYKNLK
+2845 DQKGNYLK
-2854 SIAYAVDN
+2854 SIVYAVTD
-2862 LSKENKYL
+2862 SKEDTYL
-2870 VEWNAGNSPFKVV
+2870 VEWNVDNKSFKVR
-2883 NPADSDLY
+2883 NSSDPLF
-2891 KKDITIYD
+2891 KKEITVVDMSTDTLMYYVGFDNKIYS
-2899 LNQYKVIYHIDKQN
+2899 
-2913 RVCGLNGTI
+2913 RNGTTE
-2922 LPLVFYTDQNHQ
+2922 LSLAFYTDKQHQ
-2934 NECNWDQA
+2934 HECDWSD

-2949 TSDAVI
+2949 TSEAVLI
-2955 IHYTDY
+2955 YYSGYTKVGDV
-2961 TYESHTEGGK
+2961 HTF
-2971 TNYYHKFATRNLGEG
+2971 TTRHIGEG

-2997 KKYKVTGSS
+2997 KKYKVVA
-3006 YTLMQLEP
+3006 
-3014 MSGDHYE
+3014 SGNPTMVLQPLGGGYYE

-3057 RTIHLWEGAEG
+3057 RTIHLWEGADG
-3068 YVDHAILYSQD
+3068 YVDHAFLYSQD
-3079 ASGNNVETPLL
+3079 ASGNDVETPLL

-3104 GEIVIVSGDH
+3104 GEIVIVPGNY
-3114 VMPTDLKV
+3114 VMPTDLRV
-3122 KKIIGERESEDT
+3122 KKIIGEREEGDT

-3149 DGHIVSNVYTVAA
+3149 GENIDDNVYTVDPD
-3162 SDADVE
+3162 DADVE

-3177 AVPSFSEYVVTIVY
+3177 ASPSLSQYVITIVY

-3205 VELGSPGTGYVWMTK
+3205 VELGSPGTDYVWKTK
-3220 VTSIT
+3220 ESTIT
-3225 PAGDETTYTVSSTD
+3225 PSGEGGADTTYTVD
-3239 SDVLGNIVI
+3239 PDDADILGNIVI
-3248 KAVPDGYTQS
+3248 KAVPVDYTQS
-3258 RFTVNIIRGGYGVK
+3258 SFTVNVIRGGYGVK

-3282 AGTDKTWYGVAGEH
+3282 PGTDKYWYGVADEH
-3296 VVDNVYTVYAS
+3296 IVSNNYTVYAS

-3322 SPMYEEYNVIVVN
+3322 SPTYDVYEVTVVN
-3335 SLGERTPVLKASG
+3335 YLGERTSVSKASG
-3348 SSVTLGSPGIGYV
+3348 SSVSLGSPGTGYV
-3361 WKTKVTPIDDHGE
+3361 WRTKVTSITPAGD
-3374 ETAYT
+3374 ETTYT
-3379 VSASDADVLG
+3379 VSPSDSDVLG
-3389 NIVIKAVPI
+3389 DIVIKAVPV
-3398 DYSIKEYFVKIV
+3398 DYSIKEYFVKIK

-3420 TLESLEAE
+3420 TIESLETE

-3443 DEYQVLQRH
+3443 GEYQVLQRH
-3452 ADDYGIIVLQSE
+3452 ADDYGIIVLKSE
-3464 WKETALYKV
+3464 WKETAPYKV
-3473 KWNDVYNNLTPVEKR
+3473 IWRDVWGSQADKR
-3488 ADLDLKEG
+3488 TDLDLKEG
-3496 DTVLSFYMDDD
+3496 DTVLPFYMDDD
-3507 QTKGKFLGWKARSGM
+3507 PTKGEFLGWKARSGM
-3522 IEDSYTVSYK
+3522 IEDSYTVSHK
-3532 DWDGKTFDNEYR
+3532 DWDGTLDNEGYR

-3552 ENATPPSNYTVVFA
+3552 ENATPPTRYTVVFA
-3566 TDMGKAPDDESRASG
+3566 TDMGTIPANVTDRNPNARVE
-3581 REVKLPLLTA
+3581 LPILTA
-3591 EGYRH
+3591 DGYRH
-3596 MGWKVVTGD
+3596 MGWKVVTGID
-3605 DSRLIKSSKYYVL
+3605 PRLIKSSVYYVSE
-3618 ADDADTQNQI
+3618 DDADTQNQI
-3628 IMVAVWEKT
+3628 IMVAEWTET
-3637 YSVVIDGDAPIHG
+3637 YSVVINGDAPVHG
-3650 LIAGEIAKLTFADP
+3650 LIAGEIAKLTFVNPND
-3664 DATWKVMGDIIVKGG
+3664 TWKVMGDIIVKGG

-3684 DDLVSM
+3684 DNLVSM
-3690 VYEARWNQIPYSVS
+3690 VYEARWNQIPYSVN

-3720 SGDGTSIRMTYDQ
+3720 SGDGTSIRLTYDQ
-3733 INEYVFHYG
+3733 INAYVFHYG

-3769 SSISDTNAIV
+3769 SSVSDTNAIV

-3802 FDDNNLN
+3802 FDDGNLN

-3841 TVKMDHYVAKVPY
+3841 TVKMDHYVVKVPY

-3868 PASDGTTEF
+3868 PAADGTTEF

-3892 VVVSMKQSSSLIYD
+3892 VVVSMKQSSSLVYD

-3932 PLKRQGAEDPKFD
+3932 PLKRQGANDLKFD
-3945 YLYKKVDSLTL
+3945 YLYEEVDSLTL
-3956 PASVKKKTVTIVKA
+3956 PATVKKKTVTIVKA
-3970 VTLEDVE
+3970 VTAEDVV
-3977 IELPDD
+3977 IGLPPD
-3983 CTVDGEDT
+3983 CTVDGGAT

-4008 VSEART
+4008 VSEPRT
-4014 LDLDDKGCEVYAINP
+4014 LVLEDTGCEVYAINP
-4029 LSKVKDLQNGCKF
+4029 DSKIKDLKNGCKF

-4082 NYNINNPDGG
+4082 NYHINNPDGG

-4100 EPGYTYTTYE
+4100 KPGYTYTTYE

-4155 ADIIVHIKK
+4155 ADIIVHIRE
-4164 SGPPEHYANLTIK
+4164 SPIPAHHALLTIK
-4177 KETVP
+4177 KETET
-4182 LYENLKLNL
+4182 LYENLNLNL
-4191 GNPDEDGYHVLERPL
+4191 GEPEDGYHVLERPL
-4206 DRIEGYNASATSN
+4206 EHINGYSASATSS
-4219 PAVDPEQGE
+4219 PAVDPEEGE

-4234 DTLYVKLKH
+4234 DTLYIKLKH
-4243 ESHELEEMLITV
+4243 ELHESIDVSITV
-4255 TYVKN
+4255 TYEKDD
-4260 NAWYALNDVAFGHA
+4260 AWYALNTIAFGHN
-4274 SISYPGT
+4274 SIVYLKNSAEIPT
-4281 PTLVG
+4281 PYTY
-4286 SMNWG
+4286 NKAWG
-4291 STLTGLPTSFTDTST
+4291 STVNDLPTKFRDTST
-4306 SESFDIVG
+4306 STEYSIVA
-4314 WAINKPDGQIDV
+4314 WAINKPDGQIETIVD
-4326 IDTSYLFTKK
+4326 SYRFTLK
-4336 DSIIT
+4336 DSMIT
-4341 SNFIFDVES
+4341 SNFTYDVEDGTGS
-4350 GEGQIKFLFKQ
+4350 IAKIFKQ
-4361 DGQTIYKMRND
+4361 NGAIKYYMKTD
-4372 GSVVDANNR
+4372 GSVVDTSGKT
-4381 AASVIFYTKWTCKNE
+4381 ASVIFYKDWICTQEFTKEDDNP
-4396 EVITKDSEY
+4396 V
-4405 VAKAYTD
+4405 VYTD
-4412 DRLIFTPMLTT
+4412 DRLIFTPMTTT
-4423 DNIVLTFITPYE
+4423 DFITLTFITPYE
-4435 QMDDKGTKRV
+4435 VMDEKGSKRISV
-4445 SIELPK
+4445 EVPK

-4456 EYILVIPQI
+4456 EYVLVITQV
-4465 QTVKAFYEK
+4465 QTVKAFCDT
-4474 YLNSLGYDY
+4474 YLNKYAYDY
-4483 ILRDFKCGD
+4483 ILRGFKCGNE
-4492 ISLNFS
+4492 SLNF
-4498 DVTPINSSM
+4498 DDNTPINISK
-4507 EYIAIWEPNLG
+4507 EYVAIWEPNPG

-4580 LGYSLEGTELWV
+4580 LGYSLEGTDLWV

-4599 PTLLVNTFSSWK
+4599 PALMSNSFSSWK
-4611 LWNTGEPIHAGEN
+4611 LWNSGEPIHAGED

-4635 FLVYVANWA
+4635 FLVYVANWTE
-4644 DQPSVSGDVTLVFVQ
+4644 QPSVSGDVTLVFVQ
-4659 GSGSVTTMMH
+4659 GSGSVPTMMH
-4669 VKTGQKNVALPTGE
+4669 VKMGQKNVALPTTLGQE
-4683 WKKWNSGSLIAKYD
+4683 WKKWGSGAAMTIYSVA
-4697 VDESDVLGGFIVF
+4697 ESDVKGGFIVF
-4710 VKDGISLSGD
+4710 VEESVSLSKD
-4720 CTVVFATD
+4720 CAVVFATD
-4728 VGSIAGSNYID
+4728 AGSITGPNYID
-4739 LNSYYK
+4739 LDSYYS
-4745 DSNGSKYH
+4745 DDNGSKYH
-4753 KTSVGTVY
+4753 KTAKDTVY
-4761 RYEDSSNVPYTVT
+4761 RYESVDVQYTVT

-4785 QFSTNSISYK
+4785 QFSNNTVSYK

-4802 YGAAPLTFTAT
+4802 YGAVPLTFTAT
-4813 FSGAGGT
+4813 FGGAGGT
-4820 LSGFS
+4820 LSGF
-4825 TTGGSST
+4825 TTGGSPAD
-4832 NSYTV
+4832 SYTV

-4844 SAGHEVSIALFK
+4844 SSSHEVSIALFK

-4884 IEFTATFDGEGGT
+4884 MEFTATFGGEGGT
-4897 LSGFR
+4897 LSGFT
-4902 TGGSSPVVY
+4902 TGGSIPVVY
-4911 TVSGSIIKDSKGNVV
+4911 DVSDNVITDPKGNVV
-4926 MMDLYK
+4926 LMDLYK

-4945 LKTTDLTG
+4945 LKSTDLTG

-4958 ASAYSMLRDPV
+4958 VSAYSMLRDPV
-4969 LGFFTDNSYT
+4969 LGFFTDTSYT
-4979 VDKFYGSEYECIETS
+4979 ADKLYGSEYECFETS

-5008 KDTLGTVWSKDEY
+5008 KDTLGTVWSKDEN

-5035 KTTNKETV
+5035 KSTNVETV
-5043 HAIPFTADVPS
+5043 HAIAFDDDDPT
-5054 EAYPSSYYYK
+5054 EAYPTSYYYK

-5085 LKKPAQAL
+5085 LKKPGQEL
-5093 ETLTVKYIFQNE
+5093 EELDVKYIFQNE
-5105 DLKALYKEG
+5105 DLKALYKED
-5114 SVKPDY
+5114 SDKPDY
-5120 YMMRNGTLVNNDS
+5120 YIMRNGTLVNNNS

-5138 DGTLYI
+5138 DGTLY
-5144 SYTDEN
+5144 TDES
-5150 TNVPYVGDYRM
+5150 TNIPYVGDYRM
-5161 VKVDSGYNAEV
+5161 VKVDSGYNTETIV
-5172 IIKMNGVTYH
+5172 KKDGITYH

-5192 WLGSPTQLPGNRG
+5192 WLGSPTQLSGNRG

-5246 STVASIKYTVDSQEF
+5246 STVASIGYIEDSQEF

-5287 DPEYQHEYDVHNN
+5287 DPEYQHEYDVHNS

-5323 TFGKWYLWGAGD
+5323 TFNKWYLWGSGD
-5335 GYNPLDSVEL
+5335 GYDPLQGIVL
-5345 KSSGL
+5345 KSSGE
-5350 TKYWKGDENNYYYVF
+5350 TKYWKGDVNNYYYVL
-5365 EANWTDVPKSG
+5365 EAKWSDAPKSG
-5376 TYKIVFASN
+5376 TYKIVYASN
-5385 YGSLSQNLVITSDST
+5385 YGSLSGNLIVTSDTT
-5400 ETIEISDRLLSEK
+5400 ETIPYKPLTEK

-5422 WNTGDPITEDKT
+5422 WNTGDAITESKT
-5434 VAQLLAIHADI
+5434 VAQLLTIHAAI

-5499 TYVIYLHDFED
+5499 TYVLYLHDFDD
-5510 NPEKTIK
+5510 NSDKTIK
-5517 YELSVD
+5517 YELAVD

-5535 SLGNYMF
+5535 SLGNYTF
-5542 VGWSSSDHTWTAE
+5542 VGWSSSDHTWTGE

-5560 KRLYTYTPQEKINV
+5560 KRLYTYAPQEKINV

-5601 ANLQLCLDELLSSKQ
+5601 ADLRLCLDELLSSKQ
-5616 KLSTGVF
+5616 KLPTTGVF
-5623 VMEVKYSQKAINSLD
+5623 VMQVRYSEKAINSLD
-5638 EGQVAPIVT
+5638 DGDEDPVVT
-5647 DAKHVGEYETYY
+5647 DAKHVGEYESYY
-5659 YAQLKTPYYSD
+5659 YAQLRTPYYSE

-5681 KSTYEFPGHST
+5681 KATYEFPGHST

-5718 VSDPDPGNLNTQL
+5718 VGDPNPENLDSQLEELNTV
-5731 EALDTESQPGDFIIT
+5731 SQPGDIIIT
-5746 KDDVML
+5746 SDDVML
-5752 IGIVPGEVQNI
+5752 IGIVPGEVQTIN
-5763 DLGVSPQILAN
+5763 LGVGPQVLAD
-5774 NGQITVIPQITFKE
+5774 NGQLTVIPQITFKG
-5788 TAEPEKDYNW
+5788 TAKPALDYNW